1 MADFGLRLISGNP
14 ALPFGKGSV
23 GASTLKTIFMKKIKI
38 IFILFLIFNS
48 SLFFGQ
54 NEFSKWYF
62 GVYAGLDFATSPP
75 TALLLTSQQWIGW
88 VE

>member
-1 MADFGLRLISGNP
+1 MADSGFRLISGNP

-38 IFILFLIFNS
+38 ISTLFLMFNS
-48 SLFFGQ
+48 ILFFGQ

-62 GVYAGLDFATSPP
+62 GNAGLDFSTSPP
-75 TALLLTSQQWIGW
+75 TILTKSIYKRFP
-88 VE
+88 